1 MVNKKILYPITEESL
16 QNYSIDNPPLLPL
29 YRNYSIQEEYD
40 KYIYTD
46 KYYIFI
52 DNMKQILKTNLSS
65 LQLNDFPYYTTN
77 NIKHYVLWINKDI
90 LNIKLNYFIKT
101 EIDKYFTINKDIN
114 NRVKNNNSNYKTIK
128 FPINENVITYYIN
141 IPKNMSIK
149 EILHVHIFTKS
160 FDI

>member
-77 NIKHYVLWINKDI
+77 NIKHYVLWINNKTTNNSNKEHENDKINKLFIKNEIKKYFDLDTNINTQNEHIITYWVNSLSNTSIKDI
-90 LNIKLNYFIKT
+90 L
-101 EIDKYFTINKDIN
+101 
-114 NRVKNNNSNYKTIK
+114 
-128 FPINENVITYYIN
+128 
-141 IPKNMSIK
+141 
-149 EILHVHIFTKS
+149 HAHIFTKL
-160 FDI
+160 IK